1 MLLTVVDY
9 GVGNLRSIAKS
20 IEKANI
26 DNNLNYSINVSSDI
40 NDIKKSDK
48 IILPG
53 QGSFKA
59 CKEGIDKIKGLQ
71 QELNEIVLIK
81 KKPIYGIC
89 AGMQLFATTGYEEEK
104 TEGLNWIPGEVIK
117 LDLGSS
123 KLKIPHMGWNE
134 LKIENDSR
142 VFKDVVD
149 NDHAYFI
156 HSYEFVPK
164 DKKNISI
171 KTNYGKDV
179 IAAVSF
185 ENIYGS
191 QFHPEKSQNTG
202 IKILTNF
209 LNLQIL

>member
-20 IEKANI
+20 VEKANS
-26 DNNLNYSINVSSDI
+26 DTNLNYSIKVSSDV
-40 NDIKKSDK
+40 DDVKKSDK

-59 CKEGIDKIKGLQ
+59 CKTGIDNIEGLQ
-71 QELNEIVLIK
+71 EQLNESVLIK

-89 AGMQLFATTGYEEEK
+89 AGMQLFGTTGHEEGK
-104 TEGLNWIPGEVIK
+104 TAGLNWIPGEVIK

-134 LKIENDSR
+134 LKVENVSN
-142 VFKDVVD
+142 VFK
-149 NDHAYFI
+149 NMANTNHAYFI
-156 HSYEFVPK
+156 HSYEFVPE
-164 DKKNISI
+164 DKNKISI
-171 KTNYGKDV
+171 TTDYGKDV
-179 IAAVSF
+179 VAAVSSG
-185 ENIYGS
+185 NIYGS
-191 QFHPEKSQNTG
+191 QFHPEKSQSTG

-209 LNLQIL
+209 LNL

>member
-20 IEKANI
+20 IEKANS
-26 DNNLNYSINVSSDI
+26 DKNLNYLVKVSSDI
-40 NDIKKSDK
+40 NDVKKSDK
-48 IILPG
+48 IVLPG

-59 CKEGIDKIKGLQ
+59 CKEGIDQISGLQ
-71 QELNEIVLIK
+71 ETLSESVLVK

-104 TEGLNWIPGEVIK
+104 TAGLNWISGEVIK

-123 KLKIPHMGWNE
+123 KFKIPHIGWNE
-134 LKIENDSR
+134 LRVENASN
-142 VFKDVVD
+142 VFKDIA
-149 NDHAYFI
+149 NKNHAYFI
-156 HSYEFVPK
+156 HSYQFIPE
-164 DKKNISI
+164 DKKNVSI
-171 KTNYGKDV
+171 TTNYGKAV
-179 IAAVSF
+179 MAAVSL

-202 IKILTNF
+202 IQILTNF
-209 LNLQIL
+209 LNL

>member
-20 IEKANI
+20 IEKANF
-26 DNNLNYSINVSSDI
+26 DNNLNYSVKVSSNV
-40 NDIKKSDK
+40 NDVKKSDK
-48 IILPG
+48 IVLPG

-59 CKEGIDKIKGLQ
+59 CKSGIDNIKGLHE
-71 QELNEIVLIK
+71 ELNESVLIK

-89 AGMQLFATTGYEEEK
+89 AGMQLFATTGYEDEK
-104 TEGLNWIPGEVIK
+104 TAGLDWIPGKVIK

-134 LKIENDSR
+134 LKIENNSK
-142 VFKDVVD
+142 VFKDTI
-149 NDHAYFI
+149 NKNHAYFI
-156 HSYEFVPK
+156 HSFEFIPE
-164 DKKNISI
+164 DKNNISI

-179 IAAVSF
+179 TAAVSF

-209 LNLQIL
+209 LKL

>member
-20 IEKANI
+20 IERANS
-26 DNNLNYSINVSSDI
+26 DNNLNYSVKVSSDI

-48 IILPG
+48 IVLPG

-59 CKEGIDKIKGLQ
+59 CKDGINKISGLQ
-71 QELNEIVLIK
+71 QELNENVLVK

-89 AGMQLFATTGYEEEK
+89 AGMQLFATKGYEEEE
-104 TEGLNWIPGEVIK
+104 TSGLNWIPGEVVK
-117 LDLGSS
+117 LNLNSP

-134 LKIENDSR
+134 LKVENKSK
-142 VFKDVVD
+142 VFKDVAD
-149 NDHAYFI
+149 KNHAYFI
-156 HSYEFVPK
+156 HSYEFIPK

-171 KTNYGKDV
+171 TTNYGKDV
-179 IAAVSF
+179 IAAVSL
-185 ENIYGS
+185 ENIFGS

-209 LNLQIL
+209 LNL